1 MRANATASSFGR
13 PLHHARSPG
22 ILNPMFRAR
31 GEDVTVVTRELGLE
45 DLPQYV
51 AAMRRDP
58 EAIGLLVTFPLK
70 QAITAHLA
78 EQTTLVAFLGA
89 ANSVRFDRGA
99 WIGAN
104 FDGHGFLAALAGLGG
119 ADLAG
124 KRILLAGCGGAGS
137 AIAASLT
144 EAAPVVLSI
153 YDVDQK
159 RAAEF
164 TGRLASF
171 ALGSAVEVVDRPSG
185 RYDIVINASTAGM
198 NPGDPSPIPEET
210 VADSEIV
217 VDIVT
222 VEDTALKEMARALGK
237 PVLAGGSM
245 VTGQVELLRRF
256 LTGQGRSERDVLRE
270 KGAGG

>member
-1 MRANATASSFGR
+1 MRRVDMIGR

-45 DLPQYV
+45 DLPAYV

-78 EQTTLVAFLGA
+78 EQTRLVAFLGA
-89 ANSVRFDRGA
+89 ANSVRFDHGV

-119 ADLAG
+119 ANLAG

-144 EAAPVVLSI
+144 EAAPVALSI
-153 YDVDQK
+153 QDIDRE

-164 TGRLASF
+164 AVRLARF
-171 ALGSAVEVVDRPSG
+171 APASTIEAVDRPLG
-185 RYDIVINASTAGM
+185 DYDIVINASTAGM
-198 NPGDPSPIPEET
+198 NPGDPSPIPEAT
-210 VADSEIV
+210 VAGSGIV
-217 VDIVT
+217 ADIVT

-237 PVLAGGSM
+237 PVLAGGAM

-256 LTGQGRSERDVLRE
+256 LTGQGRSEQDVIGE
-270 KGAGG
+270 